1 MESWQ
6 GTARVALE
14 AGRAGGGM
22 AYQEAGA
29 EPRAGLALH
38 ESCLRRPSRSLVGA
52 ERVDEDGVHG
62 RYIAGGESHLARTTR
77 KWGGCAAAAGWDDRG
92 NLWLRAASLSPLLP
106 CLRSPSSSRNW
117 ACLPAFFFINR
128 AGFTN
133 STKCDGRSEILKSN
147 FRI

>member
-77 KWGGCAAAAGWDDRG
+77 KWGDARRRRSGMIGGTCGCGR
-92 NLWLRAASLSPLLP
+92 LP
-106 CLRSPSSSRNW
+106 CLLFSRVSARRPPPETGP
-117 ACLPAFFFINR
+117 ACLPFFFINR